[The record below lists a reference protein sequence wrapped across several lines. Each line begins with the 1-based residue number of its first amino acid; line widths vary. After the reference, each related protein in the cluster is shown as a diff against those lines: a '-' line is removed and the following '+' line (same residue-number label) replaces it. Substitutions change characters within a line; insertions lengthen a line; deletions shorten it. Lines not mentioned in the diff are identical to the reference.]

1 MQPSVSKIPPP
12 RHHPVTTDRAG
23 DAALS
28 GERKLVTLVFADLS
42 GFTALA
48 SSLDPEEVYAF
59 VRPGMAALQGIVE
72 DHGGTVPQVM
82 GDGFMA
88 IFGVPTAHEDD
99 AERAVRAVLAVREH
113 ARELRRNATGIPF
126 PEVHAG
132 VNSGEVMVA
141 PSNEPA
147 GFAVVGDT
155 VNIASRLADLAGPGV
170 VLVDEQTKRR
180 TDHAIR
186 YGPTRPYR
194 VKGKATPI
202 AAFEA
207 LGVHSTVPAGRPTPA
222 VSGGFVDR
230 ERELEA
236 LGQALGNAVHN
247 GRSNVLVVTAEPGA
261 GKTRLAA
268 EFAKRRPDVIL
279 LTGRCTAYGR
289 RLPLS
294 PIAGALQELIGLPEE
309 APKTVADQQVR
320 RFADRVAGS
329 RRGRQL
335 THGLNLL
342 LGTAA
347 PHLVRHQEGAVGQ
360 AELAARKVFEG
371 LAREAPVIAVL
382 DDLHWADAHL
392 LQLLHRTR
400 ANPWS
405 GPVLFLGLSRTQA
418 LGAGDPL
425 PTFELQALP
434 EQRMRDLGRLA
445 LGPGVPASVLRRIA
459 ARASGN
465 PLFLEESLSM
475 LVESGALVQRAGAWM
490 VANPQVLDRVP
501 ATIRTLIA
509 ARLDG
514 LPPDEK
520 KVLQHAAVCGEASW
534 DRLLDSVSEAGD
546 VRSAL
551 RRLVQ
556 RDLLR
561 RRIRSRLPEAKEYLF
576 KHVLIRDVAYES
588 LPRRDRSSLHL
599 QVATWLREVSGL
611 QEEPVAELAYHYE
624 QAWQLSVTRAAK
636 TADRGLAS
644 LAADYLGRWA
654 DVMLTYQ
661 PRLAEALYRR
671 AIDVTKES
679 AGEVDPQLVT
689 RLSLGRAE
697 SLIELGRHREAAD
710 SADLARSLA
719 SHAGD
724 EHLQARAL
732 LTSGRLESDV
742 GDAVVARRL
751 LNQALA
757 SFEAVGDVGGQAWAK
772 HRLSEAWSQ
781 EDYRRELEH
790 LREAYRLFDRA
801 GDRWGRVV
809 AAQDLAYVLTTVGGE
824 EFNHWHRQARR
835 LIEAESDLRSRAD
848 ILRTWG
854 FFSYFCGAYREA
866 IRTMREAR
874 PIAVEAGHRYAE
886 ADTLLIE
893 AMAASFVA
901 SPKEAE
907 RLAAE
912 AVRLGRGIDSVR
924 IVGLGLAVG
933 ARAHLR
939 AGDPSRATRQLSAA
953 RKTLRGRA
961 AGKEMLEV
969 DFVDAGIQLDR
980 GNWQRVAGPA
990 GRGAAGVR
998 ASGWALYGSMEALL
1012 VGRALLGAGQ
1022 VDEASAELERAVE
1035 SAQAT
1040 GAVGTFALAAAV
1052 LDQALIMTRRPP
1064 AGRPQEGAMETEV
1077 EAIVAE
1083 NDGLLA
1089 LFEGRTEVA
1098 TAAFALAVERWQQL
1112 GLTVWLG
1119 RALSLQAEA
1128 LRRSGGHRR
1137 AARLDSRATNVMDRI
1152 KTPARH
1158 RPGILSPI
1166 S

>member
-1 MQPSVSKIPPP
+1 M
-12 RHHPVTTDRAG
+12 
-23 DAALS
+23 DAAPS
-28 GERKLVTLVFADLS
+28 GERKLVTLLFADLS

-59 VRPGMAALQGIVE
+59 VQPGMAALQRIVE
-72 DHGGTVPQVM
+72 DHGGTVPQIM

-99 AERAVRAVLAVREH
+99 AERAVRAALAVREH
-113 ARELRRNATGIPF
+113 ARELRRNGTGIPF

-132 VNSGEVMVA
+132 INSGEVMVA
-141 PSNEPA
+141 PSSEPA

-186 YGPTRPYR
+186 YEPGRSYR

-202 AAFEA
+202 AAFQA
-207 LGVHSTVPAGRPTPA
+207 VGVRSSFPVGRATPA
-222 VSGGFVDR
+222 VSGGFVNR
-230 ERELEA
+230 RRA
-236 LGQALGNAVHN
+236 LAALDQALANAVRE
-247 GRSNVLVVTAEPGA
+247 GRSSVLVVTGEPGA

-268 EFAKRRPDVIL
+268 EFARRRPDAIL
-279 LTGRCTAYGR
+279 LTGRCAAYGR

-309 APKTVADQQVR
+309 APKAVVDREVR

-347 PHLVRHQEGAVGQ
+347 PHLIPHREGAAGQ
-360 AELAARKVFEG
+360 AELAAREVFEG

-382 DDLHWADAHL
+382 DDLHWADTHFLEL
-392 LQLLHRTR
+392 LGRTR
-400 ANPWS
+400 TNPWS
-405 GPVLFLGLSRTQA
+405 GPVLFLGLSRTRA
-418 LGAGDPL
+418 LEAEAQL
-425 PTFELQALP
+425 PTFELEALP
-434 EQRMRDLGRLA
+434 EQRLRDLGRLA
-445 LGPGVPASVLRRIA
+445 LGPGVPAPVLRRIA

-475 LVESGALVQRAGAWM
+475 LVESGALVQRAGAWL

-509 ARLDG
+509 ARLDRQP
-514 LPPDEK
+514 LDEK
-520 KVLQHAAVCGEASW
+520 RVLRLAAVCGEASW
-534 DRLLDSVSEAGD
+534 DRLLDAVSAAGD

-561 RRIRSRLPEAKEYLF
+561 RRSRSRFPDAREYVF
-576 KHVLIRDVAYES
+576 KHALIRDVAYES

-599 QVATWLREVSGL
+599 QVATWLLDSSGL
-611 QEEPVAELAYHYE
+611 PEEPVAELAYHYE
-624 QAWQLSVTRAAK
+624 QAWHLSRAKAAEP
-636 TADRGLAS
+636 ADPALAR
-644 LAADYLGRWA
+644 LAADHLGRWA

-671 AIDVTKES
+671 AIDAAEAS
-679 AGEVDPQLVT
+679 AGTVGPELAT
-689 RLSLGRAE
+689 RLSLGHAE
-697 SLIELGRHREAAD
+697 SLIELGRQREAAR
-710 SADLARSLA
+710 SANLARSLA

-732 LTSGRLESDV
+732 LTTGRIESDI

-751 LNQALA
+751 LTQALA
-757 SFEAVGDVGGQAWAK
+757 SFETVGDVGGQAWAK
-772 HRLSEAWSQ
+772 HRLSGAWSR
-781 EDYRRELEH
+781 EDYQRELQH
-790 LREAYRLFDRA
+790 MREAYQLFDRA
-801 GDRWGRVV
+801 GDRWGRAV
-809 AAQDLAYVLTTVGGE
+809 AAQDLAYLLTTVGGE
-824 EFNHWHRQARR
+824 EFHHWYQQASS
-835 LIEAESDLRSRAD
+835 LVEAESDLRSRAD

-866 IRTMREAR
+866 IRIMREAR

-886 ADTLLIE
+886 ADAFLIE
-893 AMAASFVA
+893 AMAASFAA
-901 SPKEAE
+901 SPKEAGT
-907 RLAAE
+907 LAAE
-912 AVRLGRGIDSVR
+912 VVRLGSGIGSDR

-939 AGDPSRATRQLSAA
+939 AGDLSRATRQLSAA
-953 RKTLRGRA
+953 RQRLQGRA
-961 AGKEMLEV
+961 AQKEMLEV
-969 DFVDAGIQLDR
+969 DFIDAGIQLDR
-980 GNWQRVAGPA
+980 GNWQRVVGPA

-998 ASGWALYGSMEALL
+998 ASGWALYGPMEPLL
-1012 VGRALLGAGQ
+1012 VGRALLGAARF
-1022 VDEASAELERAVE
+1022 DEAAGELERAVE
-1035 SAQAT
+1035 SARAA
-1040 GAVGTFALAAAV
+1040 GAAGTLALAAAAR
-1052 LDQALIMTRRPP
+1052 DQALIMTRRPP
-1064 AGRPQEGAMETEV
+1064 AESLPEGAREIEV

-1083 NDGLLA
+1083 SDGLLA
-1089 LFEGRTEVA
+1089 LFDGHTEA
-1098 TAAFALAVERWQQL
+1098 AAAAFALAVERWQQL

-1128 LRRSGGHRR
+1128 VRRSGDHRR
-1137 AARLDSRATNVMDRI
+1137 AARLQARTANVLDRI

-1158 RPGILSPI
+1158 RSGVLSPLP
-1166 S
+1166 

>member
-1 MQPSVSKIPPP
+1 MTI
-12 RHHPVTTDRAG
+12 DRTA
-23 DAALS
+23 DTAPS

-42 GFTALA
+42 EFTALA
-48 SSLDPEEVYAF
+48 SSLDPEDVYAF
-59 VRPGMAALQGIVE
+59 VRPGMAALQRIVE

-99 AERAVRAVLAVREH
+99 AERAVRAALAVREH
-113 ARELRRNATGIPF
+113 ARELRRSGTGIPF

-141 PSNEPA
+141 PSSEPA
-147 GFAVVGDT
+147 GFAVIGDT
-155 VNIASRLADLAGPGV
+155 VNTASRLADVAGPGV

-180 TDHAIR
+180 TEHAIR
-186 YGPTRPYR
+186 YGPSRSYR
-194 VKGKATPI
+194 VRGKATPI
-202 AAFEA
+202 AAFDA
-207 LGVHSTVPAGRPTPA
+207 VGVRSRTPAGRATPT

-236 LGQALGNAVHN
+236 LGQALGNTVRER
-247 GRSNVLVVTAEPGA
+247 RSSVLVVTAEPGA
-261 GKTRLAA
+261 GKTRLAV
-268 EFAKRRPDVIL
+268 EFAKRWPDAIL

-289 RLPLS
+289 QLPLS
-294 PIAGALQELIGLPEE
+294 PIAGALQELIGLTEE
-309 APKTVADQQVR
+309 APRTVADREVR

-335 THGLNLL
+335 THGLKLL

-347 PHLVRHQEGAVGQ
+347 PQLVRHREGAVGQ
-360 AELAARKVFEG
+360 AELAARAVFEG

-382 DDLHWADAHL
+382 DDLHWADSHL
-392 LQLLHRTR
+392 LELLHRTR

-405 GPVLFLGLSRTQA
+405 GPVLFLGLSRTKA
-418 LGAGDPL
+418 LEGGAPL
-425 PTFELQALP
+425 RTIQLEALP
-434 EQRMRDLGRLA
+434 EQRLRELGRLA
-445 LGPGVPASVLRRIA
+445 LGPGVPVQVLRRIA

-475 LVESGALVQRAGAWM
+475 LVESGALVQRAGAWA

-509 ARLDG
+509 ARLDR
-514 LPPDEK
+514 LPPNEK
-520 KVLQHAAVCGEASW
+520 GVLQHAAVCGEATW
-534 DRLLDSVSEAGD
+534 DRLVDDLSAAAD

-551 RRLVQ
+551 RGLVK

-561 RRIRSRLPEAKEYLF
+561 RRSRSRLPDAREYVF

-599 QVATWLREVSGL
+599 QVATWLRETSGL
-611 QEEPVAELAYHYE
+611 PEEPVAELAYHYE
-624 QAWQLSVTRAAK
+624 QAWQLGRARAAE
-636 TADRGLAS
+636 TADPGLAR

-671 AIDVTKES
+671 AIDATEAS
-679 AGEVDPQLVT
+679 AGAVGPELVT
-689 RLSLGRAE
+689 RLSLGHAE
-697 SLIELGRHREAAD
+697 SLIELGRQHEAAH
-710 SADLARSLA
+710 SANLARSLA

-732 LTSGRLESDV
+732 LTSGRIESDV

-751 LNQALA
+751 LTQALA
-757 SFEAVGDVGGQAWAK
+757 SFEAVGDLGGQGWAK
-772 HRLSEAWSQ
+772 HRLSEAWSI
-781 EDYRRELEH
+781 EDHDRELEH

-809 AAQDLAYVLTTVGGE
+809 AAEDLAYVLSTVGGE
-824 EFNHWHRQARR
+824 EFHRWHQQARR
-835 LIEAESDLRSRAD
+835 LIDAESDLRSRAD

-874 PIAVEAGHRYAE
+874 PIAAEAGHRYAE
-886 ADTLLIE
+886 ADTFLIE
-893 AMAASFVA
+893 AMAASFVS
-901 SPKEAE
+901 SPGDAG

-912 AVRLGRGIDSVR
+912 VVRLGRGIGSVR

-933 ARAHLR
+933 ARAYLR
-939 AGDPSRATRQLSAA
+939 GGDPSRATRQLSAA
-953 RKTLRGRA
+953 RRTLQRSGVRT
-961 AGKEMLEV
+961 EMLEV

-980 GNWQRVAGPA
+980 GNWQRVADPA

-998 ASGWALYGSMEALL
+998 ASGWALYGPMEPLL
-1012 VGRALLGAGQ
+1012 VGRALLGAAHF
-1022 VDEASAELERAVE
+1022 DEAAAELERAVD
-1035 SAQAT
+1035 SARAA
-1040 GAVGTFALAAAV
+1040 GAAGTLALAAAAR
-1052 LDQALIMTRRPP
+1052 DQALILSRRPP
-1064 AGRPQEGAMETEV
+1064 AGSLPAGAREIEV

-1083 NDGLLA
+1083 SDGLLA
-1089 LFEGRTEVA
+1089 LFEGRTEAA

-1128 LRRSGGHRR
+1128 AHRSGGHRR
-1137 AARLDSRATNVMDRI
+1137 AARLQSRTANILDRV

-1158 RPGILSPI
+1158 RPGVLSPLP
-1166 S
+1166 